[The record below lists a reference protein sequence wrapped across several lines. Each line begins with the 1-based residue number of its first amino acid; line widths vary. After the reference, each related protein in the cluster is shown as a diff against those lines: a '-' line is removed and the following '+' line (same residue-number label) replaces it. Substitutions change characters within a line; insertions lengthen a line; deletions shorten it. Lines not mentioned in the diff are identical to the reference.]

1 MTTLR
6 RLWAT
11 DRPLTAMGLLMA
23 GALVAALAGL
33 RLDPRVITGAPA
45 WLKPA
50 KFAASTAIYAF
61 TLAWMF
67 AYLPDWTRTRR
78 SVSWITAVVLVS
90 EVGAVFFQA
99 WRGTTSHFNVGTPVD
114 AAIFAAMGLGII
126 VQMFASTAVAVALWR
141 QRFDDAALGWALR
154 LGMTISIV
162 GASVGGLMT
171 RPTSAQLA
179 EARATHRLTV
189 AGAHTVGAPDGGP
202 GVPGTG
208 WSADHGDLRV
218 PHFVGL
224 HAMQALPIL
233 VLALPRRREPD
244 SRRVRLAVTAAVS
257 YFGFFAL
264 LLTQALRGESVVTP
278 SPFTVGTLATWASA
292 TAVAFWLIAARRT
305 RVSSRAAAVLG

>member
-1 MTTLR
+1 
-6 RLWAT
+6 
-11 DRPLTAMGLLMA
+11 MGLLMA

-67 AYLPDWTRTRR
+67 AYLPDWPRTRR
-78 SVSWITAVVLVS
+78 SVSWITAVVLVF
-90 EVGAVFFQA
+90 EVGAIFFQA
-99 WRGTTSHFNVGTPVD
+99 WRGTTSHFNVSTPVD

-126 VQMFASTAVAVALWR
+126 VQMLASTAVAVALWR

-171 RPTSAQLA
+171 RPTSDQLA

-189 AGAHTVGAPDGGP
+189 AGAHTVGAPDGGQGLP
-202 GVPGTG
+202 GIG
-208 WSADHGDLRV
+208 WSVAHGDLRV

-224 HAMQALPIL
+224 HAMQALPFL

-244 SRRVRLAVTAAVS
+244 PRRVRLAVAAAIS
-257 YFGFFAL
+257 YVGFFAL
-264 LLTQALRGESVVTP
+264 LLTQALRGESLVTP
-278 SPFTVGTLATWASA
+278 SAFTAGTLATWASV
-292 TAVAFWLIAARRT
+292 TVVAFWLIAARRT
-305 RVSSRAAAVLG
+305 PESSRSAAVLG